1 MISSIG
7 EELAEVEPYHV
18 TGWNVKRYSYF
29 ENSFIVSQQ
38 FNSHMQP
45 DPVILLMDIYPK
57 EI

>member
-29 ENSFIVSQQ
+29 ENSFIVS
-38 FNSHMQP
+38 
-45 DPVILLMDIYPK
+45 
-57 EI
+57 